1 MMVASKIALVMV
13 LTAMASGPVRAESGL
28 ASFYGGGRTASGEVT
43 GPTGLTAAHRTL
55 PFGTKVVVTNLRSGK
70 SVVVRITDRGPYRH
84 RRIIDVSR
92 AAARELGM
100 INSGTAM
107 VSIVPQQN
115 ADRPICIGE
124 AWLKGLQLLRL
135 PR

>member
-1 MMVASKIALVMV
+1 MVAFKMALVMV
-13 LTAMASGPVRAESGL
+13 LTAVASGPVRAESGL

-43 GPTGLTAAHRTL
+43 GPAGLTAAHRTL

-100 INSGTAM
+100 INSGTTM
-107 VSIVPQQN
+107 VSIVPQQS

-124 AWLKGLQLLRL
+124 AWLKGLQLLSS
-135 PR
+135 P